1 MASYLDCKTPM
12 HKKVF
17 LFLFLSL
24 SIFCASAQ
32 RNPAI
37 EKIEDSTFNINTD
50 VEEDEEEEEENSSGF
65 AEDVKGDTSINFN
78 GLEIRRDSISLW
90 KTKKEY
96 SWIKNIDSFLIDK
109 KKQADKQTK
118 ITVRENKGS
127 SFLDG
132 IFNSGILQ
140 TILWMAAIALLLFII
155 YKLFLSNAVFS
166 KRTKK
171 AKVEMEQDEEDVTL
185 TNDYDSLLLKAYNT
199 GELRMAMR
207 FLFLKTLQKLND
219 RELIRYSVDK
229 TNSNYVKELP
239 AAKRNLFASLAL
251 YYEYVWYG
259 NAAVSKETFDTIE
272 IKFNEFLNRL

>member
-12 HKKVF
+12 HKQVF
-17 LFLFLSL
+17 LFIFFSL

-32 RNPAI
+32 RNSAI

-50 VEEDEEEEEENSSGF
+50 VEEEEDEENNSGF

-109 KKQADKQTK
+109 KKQAEKQTK
-118 ITVRENKGS
+118 ITVQDNKGS

-132 IFNSGILQ
+132 LFNSGILQ

-155 YKLFLSNAVFS
+155 YKLFLSNAVFG
-166 KRTKK
+166 KRSKK
-171 AKVEMEQDEEDVTL
+171 AKIEVEQDEEDVTL
-185 TNDYDSLLLKAYNT
+185 SNDYDSLLRKAYHA
-199 GELRMAMR
+199 GEFKMAMR

-251 YYEYVWYG
+251 YYEYIWYG

>member
-1 MASYLDCKTPM
+1 MASYLDCKTTM
-12 HKKVF
+12 HKQLF
-17 LFLFLSL
+17 LVLFLSL
-24 SIFCASAQ
+24 NILCASAQ

-37 EKIEDSTFNINTD
+37 EKIEDSTFNIN
-50 VEEDEEEEEENSSGF
+50 VEEGQDEEEENSSGF
-65 AEDVKGDTSINFN
+65 AEDVKGDTSITFN
-78 GLEIRRDSISLW
+78 GFEISKDSVSFW
-90 KTKKEY
+90 KNKKEY
-96 SWIKNIDSFLIDK
+96 AWIKNLDSFLIDK

-118 ITVRENKGS
+118 ITVRDNKGS

-166 KRTKK
+166 KRSKK
-171 AKVEMEQDEEDVTL
+171 ATVEVDQDEEDVTL
-185 TNDYDSLLLKAYNT
+185 TNNYDSLLRKAYNA

-239 AAKRNLFASLAL
+239 PAKRSLFASLAL
-251 YYEYVWYG
+251 YYEYIWYG
-259 NAAVSKETFDTIE
+259 NATVSKETFDAIE